1 MELLNKIVS
10 EHSIIAFGI
19 TVMKSLWIGAIV
31 SVLAAILFSFTR
43 KSAHARYIIA
53 ALALATIFISTVI
66 VFVSTSNGSHPAY
79 GYNPLISDAGGVQQT
94 SEYLHPGR
102 LSEGFNVRTLIR
114 ELSAGAE
121 RLFIDHSE
129 WIVLLWLIGVVILG
143 VKFTGGYI
151 YASRFSTRSTT
162 DLPAIWAARIGKIAG
177 KINLQKKIRT
187 VKSLKVKVP
196 MVTGWLRPVLI
207 LPASLLSG
215 IPADQLEA
223 IIAHELAHIK
233 RNDYLVNIIQSLVEI
248 IMFYNP
254 AIWWLSKILRRERE
268 NCCDDIALEAGTK
281 SVVYAKALAS
291 MQAISLSPP
300 SPAVAIK
307 RNNNHLINR
316 IKRITAMK
324 RNNNNTKEKLI
335 ALSSVAIM
343 LSALIALTGSG
354 IKTDSLTRQI
364 AGNDFAVSTPAD
376 GKSIIEYPGSSD
388 MTQDTVRKQQSH
400 TVITTWTDPADNKE
414 KEVNM
419 RINEGQLIE
428 LIIDGEIIPQ
438 EDYPLYQDLID
449 DTMADYEK
457 AMKELEDLDMEEIE
471 RDIEE
476 AMRGIE
482 NIDIK
487 EIERDIKEA
496 MAEMED
502 FDVEEINRDIK
513 EAMRNIENIDIQEIE
528 MEIEEAIAEMEDF
541 DMEEINRDI
550 KEAMK
555 DIENIDIRELEI
567 EIEEAM
573 AEMEDFDLEEIT
585 RDTQEALREIENIDI
600 EELKIKVDSIRN
612 NTIRIK
618 RDRKQE

>member
-66 VFVSTSNGSHPAY
+66 VFVSTSKGSHPAY
-79 GYNPLISDAGGVQQT
+79 GDNTLIRGAGEVQQT

-102 LSEGFNVRTLIR
+102 LSEGFTVRTMIR

-121 RLFIDHSE
+121 RLSIDHSE
-129 WIVLLWLIGVVILG
+129 WIVLLWLIGVVIHG
-143 VKFTGGYI
+143 AKFTGGYI
-151 YASRFSTRSTT
+151 YASRFSKRSTT

-254 AIWWLSKILRRERE
+254 AIWWLSKIMRRERE

-281 SVVYAKALAS
+281 SVVYAKALAN
-291 MQAISLSPP
+291 MQEISLSPP

-324 RNNNNTKEKLI
+324 RKNNITKEKLI
-335 ALSSVAIM
+335 ALSSVAVMI
-343 LSALIALTGSG
+343 SALIALTGSG
-354 IKTDSLTRQI
+354 IKTDSLTQHI
-364 AGNDFAVSTPAD
+364 AVNDFAVSTPSD

-482 NIDIK
+482 NIDMK
-487 EIERDIKEA
+487 EIERD
-496 MAEMED
+496 
-502 FDVEEINRDIK
+502 
-513 EAMRNIENIDIQEIE
+513 
-528 MEIEEAIAEMEDF
+528 IEEAIAEMEDF

-550 KEAMK
+550 KEAMRG
-555 DIENIDIRELEI
+555 IENIDIRELEM

-573 AEMEDFDLEEIT
+573 AEMEDFDMEEIKWDIEEAM
-585 RDTQEALREIENIDI
+585 RDIENIDIRELEMEIEEAMAEMEDFDMEEINRDIQEAIMEIENIDI

-612 NTIRIK
+612 NTVRIK
-618 RDRKQE
+618 RDRNQE